1 VRGHDLR
8 QHLAQEIQSGDDP
21 LTNVLLAVP
30 LLTYKGDSCGVCQR
44 LAHLS
49 VKRIYLFSGHVGHG

>member
-21 LTNVLLAVP
+21 LTNVLLAGP
-30 LLTYKGDSCGVCQR
+30 LLIYKGDSCGVCQR

-49 VKRIYLFSGHVGHG
+49 VKRIDPLSGDFDHG